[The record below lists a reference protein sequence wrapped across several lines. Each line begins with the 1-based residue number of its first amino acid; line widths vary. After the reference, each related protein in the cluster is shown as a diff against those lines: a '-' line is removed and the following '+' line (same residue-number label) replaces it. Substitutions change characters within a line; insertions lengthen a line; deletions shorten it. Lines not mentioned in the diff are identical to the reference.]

1 MVIQPFD
8 ENQVEE
14 FAVVKEMFVP
24 LIVKEKHC
32 GI

>member
-8 ENQVEE
+8 ENQVGE
-14 FAVVKEMFVP
+14 FAALKEMFVP
-24 LIVKEKHC
+24 LIVKEEPC